1 MAVRRPPMVKLP
13 SERITNQLDMVR
25 KQAKNARKSET
36 LTELYE
42 KYNYDEIVCLNLAK
56 NSATCTETREKL
68 AKHSNQ
74 VIRLEIAKNS
84 EMLNDENVL
93 KKLSLDHY
101 EIRKQVARSTKSDS
115 IKELLYRSN
124 PHHVDIRKLC
134 IKRLTNMDIVEK
146 LVFSKSPEIT
156 VPIYVDDL
164 LSNRNISLRIM
175 LLVLKYVGKLSD
187 EQIDLIV
194 EHIENDE
201 ISLEEMTKIVTED

>member
-1 MAVRRPPMVKLP
+1 MLRLP

-25 KQAKNARKSET
+25 KQAKNARKSEV

-164 LSNRNISLRIM
+164 LSNRNISLRII

>member
-1 MAVRRPPMVKLP
+1 MAVRRPPMLRLP

-25 KQAKNARKSET
+25 KQAKNARKSEV

-115 IKELLYRSN
+115 IKELLYKSN

-164 LSNRNISLRIM
+164 LSNRNISLRII

>member
-25 KQAKNARKSET
+25 KQAKNARKSEV

>member
-164 LSNRNISLRIM
+164 LSNRNISLRII
-175 LLVLKYVGKLSD
+175 LLVLKYVRKLSD

>member
-25 KQAKNARKSET
+25 KQAKNARKSEV

-93 KKLSLDHY
+93 KKLSFDHY

-115 IKELLYRSN
+115 IKELLYKSN

-164 LSNRNISLRIM
+164 LSNRNISLRII

>member
-25 KQAKNARKSET
+25 KQAKNARKSEV

-164 LSNRNISLRIM
+164 LSNRNISLRII

>member
-42 KYNYDEIVCLNLAK
+42 KYNYDEIVCLNLAR

-93 KKLSLDHY
+93 KKLSFDHY

-115 IKELLYRSN
+115 IKELLYKSN

-164 LSNRNISLRIM
+164 LSNRNISLRII